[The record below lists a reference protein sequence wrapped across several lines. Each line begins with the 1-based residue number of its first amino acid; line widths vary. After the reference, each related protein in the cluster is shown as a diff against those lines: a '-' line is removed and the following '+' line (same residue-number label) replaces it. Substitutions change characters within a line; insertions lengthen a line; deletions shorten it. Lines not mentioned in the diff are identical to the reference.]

1 MPARDSEK
9 EDAEEEGIRFFPS
22 LGPKRFLG
30 EGGRV
35 KGVEF
40 LEVASVFDSRGSFA
54 PTFHPGTETILQA
67 DTVLLAVGQSSE
79 GSALLEEAGLEVTAQ
94 GTIRVDEKLATSV
107 PGVFAGGDILSG
119 PQSVV
124 HAISAGKKAAQSIH
138 EYITGRRLRIKRK
151 ARMRVVEP
159 EFAARGASRTT
170 AVRSPRRPV
179 EQRITSQ
186 EEIELPYEEE
196 QARAQAARCRQCHV
210 QTVFD
215 RKLCILCGTCVDT
228 CVENA
233 YKMVRIEDV
242 EGDEE
247 VEKLIDA
254 VARSGPSSGGRM
266 TAIIKDETKCVRC
279 GVCARRCPTG
289 AVTMEAFHVEEEW
302 EDA

>member
-1 MPARDSEK
+1 M
-9 EDAEEEGIRFFPS
+9 
-22 LGPKRFLG
+22 
-30 EGGRV
+30 
-35 KGVEF
+35 
-40 LEVASVFDSRGSFA
+40 
-54 PTFHPGTETILQA
+54 
-67 DTVLLAVGQSSE
+67 
-79 GSALLEEAGLEVTAQ
+79 LEEAGLEVTVQ
-94 GTIRVDEKLATSV
+94 GTIRVDERLATSV
-107 PGVFAGGDILSG
+107 PGVFAGGDILNG
-119 PQSVV
+119 PKSVV
-124 HAISAGKKAAQSIH
+124 HALSAGKKAAQSIH
-138 EYITGRRLRIKRK
+138 EYITGRRLRVKRK
-151 ARMRVVEP
+151 ARMHVVEP
-159 EFAARGASRTT
+159 EFAARGSSRTT
-170 AVRSPRRPV
+170 AARSPRRPA

-196 QARAQAARCRQCHV
+196 QAREQAARCRQCHV

-254 VARSGPSSGGRM
+254 VTRSGPSGRRM
-266 TAIIKDETKCVRC
+266 TAIIKDETTCIRC

-289 AVTMEAFHVEEEW
+289 AITMEVFHVEEEW